1 MKNLIILSTLM
12 IIGSGCS
19 TLPPAPLCPPDRP
32 NLESLSVS
40 SIQEVYLAGQE
51 ELIRIVA
58 SNDLRLKSHIK
69 LLEDLIQAHNEQ
81 LGVECETD

>member
-19 TLPPAPLCPPDRP
+19 TLTPAPLCVPDRP
-32 NLESLSVS
+32 YLEP
-40 SIQEVYLAGQE
+40 IRFQYLEQADEQ
-51 ELIRIVA
+51 LVRIMA
-58 SNDLRLKSHIK
+58 SNDLRLKNHIK

>member
-1 MKNLIILSTLM
+1 M

-19 TLPPAPLCPPDRP
+19 TLPPAPLCVPDRP
-32 NLESLSVS
+32 YLEAIDVGNL
-40 SIQEVYLAGQE
+40 QHAPD
-51 ELIRIVA
+51 ELVQIIA